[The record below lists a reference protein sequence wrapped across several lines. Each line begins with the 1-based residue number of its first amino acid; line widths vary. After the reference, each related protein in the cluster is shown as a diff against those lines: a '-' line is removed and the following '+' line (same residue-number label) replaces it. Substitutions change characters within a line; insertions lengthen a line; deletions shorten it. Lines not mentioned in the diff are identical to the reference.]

1 MGKSTVA
8 ESTRANLRRQI
19 DENLRRA
26 YQEELEREVPDKFH
40 ELLEKLRGKESA
52 K

>member
-1 MGKSTVA
+1 MAKSTA
-8 ESTRANLRRQI
+8 SEGERTNLRRQI

-26 YQEELEREVPDKFH
+26 YQQELEREVPDKFRQ
-40 ELLEKLRGKESA
+40 LLDQLRSKEGS

>member
-1 MGKSTVA
+1 MAKTMSSDGERT
-8 ESTRANLRRQI
+8 NLRRQI

-26 YQEELEREVPDKFH
+26 YQQELEREVPDKFRQLLD
-40 ELLEKLRGKESA
+40 ELRAKEGS

>member
-1 MGKSTVA
+1 MAKTTASDG
-8 ESTRANLRRQI
+8 ERENLRRQI

-26 YQEELEREVPDKFH
+26 YAQELEREVPDRFQK
-40 ELLEKLRGKESA
+40 LLQELRGKEVA

>member
-1 MGKSTVA
+1 MAKSTVS
-8 ESTRANLRRQI
+8 ENTRTNLRRQI

-26 YQEELEREVPDKFH
+26 YQEELEREVPDKFR
-40 ELLEKLRGKESA
+40 ELLDQLRGKETS